1 MNASGD
7 MVRGSMVEGPV
18 VGGFRASMQWL
29 HTWAGLCTGTVL
41 FAVFWMGTL
50 SVFDAEID
58 RWMMPATR
66 LAPADLRSVDALAR
80 ELQPLIGRSPQW
92 LVVFPNQREPVAR
105 IGYRGDRAAPVVRQ
119 ADPAT
124 SILLPDAGTAAA
136 TGFLY
141 PFHFTLH
148 LKAWALGLWIV
159 GLASMAWLALC
170 VSGVIIHRKIF
181 ADFFTF
187 RAGSRPRRLIL
198 DLHNVAGVLGLPFHV
213 AITLSG
219 LMIFFTVYF
228 ASAWEMSYRGDRQLF
243 VKESYGI
250 YARPKA
256 DRPGP
261 PLASLDA
268 MVAEA
273 SRRWDGGKPQLLR
286 VFHPGDANAY
296 VEVRRS
302 FVEDRVT
309 MPVDAIYFDAGTGA
323 VLSSN
328 TARPVMNVHRFITGF
343 HFIQFDHWSLRWLY
357 FALGLAGCGLI
368 ATGFLFWLESRR
380 RRHAQLGLAGVR
392 IVDGLT
398 IGSVSGIIGATLA
411 FFVVNKLLPPA
422 ASAWGL
428 ERADLEIGAFYLVW
442 LTAFVHAWA
451 RPRVAWR
458 EQCLAI
464 AALAVAAV
472 LLNGLATGD
481 PLWRSLGQRHLWP
494 VAGMD
499 LVLLAGAASA
509 GLVAFG
515 RSSQRSP

>member
-1 MNASGD
+1 MERS
-7 MVRGSMVEGPV
+7 
-18 VGGFRASMQWL
+18 FRDSMQWL
-29 HTWAGLCTGTVL
+29 HTWAGLCTGAVL

-50 SVFDAEID
+50 SVFDHEID

-66 LAPADLRSVDALAR
+66 LAPAEFESIDALAR
-80 ELQPLIGRSPQW
+80 ELQPLIGKSPQW

-105 IGYRGDRAAPVVRQ
+105 VGYRGDRAAPVVRQ
-119 ADPAT
+119 ADPAN
-124 SILLPDAGTAAA
+124 SALLPGAGTLGGS
-136 TGFLY
+136 GFLY
-141 PFHFTLH
+141 PFHYTLN
-148 LKAWALGLWIV
+148 LKLWSLGLWIV
-159 GLASMAWLALC
+159 GLAGMAWLVLC
-170 VSGVIIHRKIF
+170 VSGVVIHRKIF

-198 DLHNVAGVLGLPFHV
+198 DLHNVTGVLGLPFHV

-219 LMIFFTVYF
+219 LVIFFTVYF
-228 ASAWEMSYRGDRQLF
+228 PGAWETSYRGDRQLF
-243 VKESYGI
+243 LRESYGI

-328 TARPVMNVHRFITGF
+328 TAKPVMNVHRFITGF

-357 FALGLAGCGLI
+357 FVLGLAGCALI

-380 RRHAQLGLAGVR
+380 KRHAQLGLAGVR
-392 IVDGLT
+392 LVEGLT
-398 IGSVSGIIGATLA
+398 VGSVSGIVAATLA
-411 FFVVNKLLPPA
+411 FFVANKLLPPT

-428 ERADLEIGAFYLVW
+428 GRSDLEICAFYLVW
-442 LTAFVHAWA
+442 LAAFVHAWM
-451 RPRVAWR
+451 RPRMAWR
-458 EQCLAI
+458 EQCLVI
-464 AALAVAAV
+464 ASLALAAV
-472 LLNGLATGD
+472 LLNWVATGD
-481 PLWRSLGQRHLWP
+481 PLWRTLRQRHLWP

-499 LVLLAGAASA
+499 LVLLAGAATA
-509 GLVAFG
+509 GLIASG
-515 RSSQRSP
+515 RWSRRRMARQK

>member
-1 MNASGD
+1 
-7 MVRGSMVEGPV
+7 MVEGSPEP
-18 VGGFRASMQWL
+18 GFRASMQWL
-29 HTWAGLCTGTVL
+29 HTWAGLCTGAVL

-50 SVFDAEID
+50 SVFDHEID

-66 LAPADLRSVDALAR
+66 LAPADLESVDSLAR
-80 ELQPLIGRSPQW
+80 ELQPLIGGSPQW
-92 LVVFPNQREPVAR
+92 LVLFPSRREPVAR
-105 IGYRGDRAAPVVRQ
+105 VGYRTQQGLPVVRQ
-119 ADPAT
+119 ADPTT
-124 SILLPDAGTAAA
+124 SALLPDAGTLGGS
-136 TGFLY
+136 GFLY
-141 PFHFTLH
+141 PFHYTLH
-148 LKAWALGLWIV
+148 LRFQSLGLWIV
-159 GLASMAWLALC
+159 GLAGMAWLALC
-170 VSGVIIHRKIF
+170 VSGVVIHRKIF

-187 RAGSRPRRLIL
+187 RAGNKPRRLIL

-219 LMIFFTVYF
+219 LVIFFTVYF
-228 ASAWEMSYRGDRQLF
+228 SSAWEMAYRGDRQLF
-243 VKESYGI
+243 VQESYGI
-250 YARPKA
+250 YARPRA
-256 DRPGP
+256 GRPGP

-286 VFHPGDANAY
+286 VFHAGDANAY

-302 FVEDRVT
+302 FVADRVT
-309 MPVDAIYFDAGTGA
+309 MPVDALYFDADSGA

-328 TARPVMNVHRFITGF
+328 TAKPLMNVHRFITGF

-357 FALGLAGCGLI
+357 FVLGLLGCALI

-392 IVDGLT
+392 FVDGMT
-398 IGSVSGIIGATLA
+398 VGSVGGIIGATLA
-411 FFVVNKLLPPA
+411 FFVANKLLPPT

-428 ERADLEIGAFYLVW
+428 GRADLEVGAFYLVW
-442 LTAFVHAWA
+442 LMAFVHAWM

-464 AALAVAAV
+464 AALALAAV
-472 LLNGLATGD
+472 LLNWVTTDD
-481 PLWRSLGQRHLWP
+481 PLWRSLRQRHLWP

-499 LVLLAGAASA
+499 LLLLAGAAAA
-509 GLVAFG
+509 GLIASG
-515 RSSQRSP
+515 RWPARRMTPRQ